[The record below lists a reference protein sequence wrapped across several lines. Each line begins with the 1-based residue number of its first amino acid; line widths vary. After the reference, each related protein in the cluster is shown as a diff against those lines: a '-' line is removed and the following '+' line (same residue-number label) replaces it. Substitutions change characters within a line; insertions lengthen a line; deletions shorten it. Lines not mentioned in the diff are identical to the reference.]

1 MDREDFL
8 LELMKT
14 HIYAYH
20 EAHGNIVDF
29 GGWAMPVWYEGIIP
43 EHNAVRNGV
52 GMFDTSHMGRT
63 VAKGPDV
70 ERFVNWVVTN
80 DVSRLEPTQGLYALM
95 LRPHAGIVDDLI
107 TYNMGD
113 DEFFIVYNAANRE
126 KDFNWLK
133 ENSVDFD
140 VELTDV
146 SDGVAMIA
154 IQGPKAVETLQK
166 ITEEDVSQ
174 VERFS
179 LVKLTISGL
188 KCMAAR
194 TGYTGEDGF
203 EVFVLDSPVDA
214 PDKALKVWNDLVEA
228 GAVPC
233 GLGARDSLRM
243 EAGLNLYGND
253 IGETTNPLE
262 ARLRWAVKFKKEG
275 GFIGIDALRKAREEG
290 IKRSQVG
297 IQMVGRGLPRQH
309 YEILDAEG
317 VMVLGEVTSGGFAPT
332 LGYGI
337 AIGYVP
343 REYRK
348 VGTSVMIRIRK
359 RLVEGKIV
367 KSHPFYDDSVYG
379 WKRDK

>member
-343 REYRK
+343 WEYRK

>member
-1 MDREDFL
+1 

-20 EAHGNIVDF
+20 EEHGNIVDF
-29 GGWAMPVWYEGIIP
+29 GGWAMPVWYEGIIA
-43 EHNAVRNGV
+43 EHHAVRNGV
-52 GMFDTSHMGRT
+52 GIFDTSHMGRAM
-63 VAKGPDV
+63 AKGPDV
-70 ERFVNWVVTN
+70 EKFVNWVVTN
-80 DVSRLEPTQGLYALM
+80 DVSKLGRTQGLYTVM
-95 LRPHAGIVDDLI
+95 LRPNAGIVDDLI
-107 TYNMGD
+107 TYKMGD
-113 DEFFIVYNAANRE
+113 EEFFIVYNAANRD

-133 ENSVDFD
+133 ENSEGFD
-140 VELTDV
+140 VELTDI
-146 SDGVAMIA
+146 SDGIAMIA
-154 IQGPKAVETLQK
+154 VQGPKAVETLQK
-166 ITEEDVSQ
+166 ITEEDLSG

-179 LVKLTISGL
+179 IAEITVSGL
-188 KCMAAR
+188 RCMAAR

-203 EVFVLDSPVDA
+203 EVFVMDCPVEA

-233 GLGARDSLRM
+233 GLGARDSLRL

-253 IGETTNPLE
+253 IDDETNPLD
-262 ARLRWAVKFKKEG
+262 ARLRWVVKFKKEG
-275 GFIGIDALRKAREEG
+275 GFIGKDVLVKIREEG
-290 IKRSQVG
+290 VKRSQVG
-297 IQMVGRGLPRQH
+297 IRMVGRGIPRQH
-309 YEILDAEG
+309 YEILDGAGE
-317 VMVLGEVTSGGFAPT
+317 VVLGEVTSGGLGPT

-343 REYRK
+343 RAYRK
-348 VGTSVMIRIRK
+348 VGTPVMIRIRK

>member
-1 MDREDFL
+1 M
-8 LELMKT
+8 ELMKT

-20 EAHGNIVDF
+20 EEHGNIVDF
-29 GGWAMPVWYEGIIP
+29 GGWAMPVWYEGIIA
-43 EHNAVRNGV
+43 EHHAVRNGV
-52 GMFDTSHMGRT
+52 GIFDTSHMGRAM
-63 VAKGPDV
+63 AKGPDV
-70 ERFVNWVVTN
+70 EKFVNWVVTN
-80 DVSRLEPTQGLYALM
+80 DVSKLEATQGLYTVM
-95 LRPHAGIVDDLI
+95 LRPDAGIVDDLI
-107 TYNMGD
+107 TYKMGD
-113 DEFFIVYNAANRE
+113 EEFFIVYNAANRE

-133 ENSVDFD
+133 ENSEGFD
-140 VELTDV
+140 VELADI
-146 SDGVAMIA
+146 SDGIAMIA
-154 IQGPKAVETLQK
+154 VQGPKAVETLQK
-166 ITEEDVSQ
+166 ITEEDLSG

-179 LVKLTISGL
+179 IATITVSGL
-188 KCMAAR
+188 RCMAAR

-203 EVFVLDSPVDA
+203 EVFVMDCPVEE

-233 GLGARDSLRM
+233 GLGARDSLRL

-253 IGETTNPLE
+253 IDEETNPLD
-262 ARLRWAVKFKKEG
+262 ARLRWVVKFKKEG
-275 GFIGIDALRKAREEG
+275 GFIGKEALLKVREAG
-290 IKRSQVG
+290 VKRSQVG

-309 YEILDAEG
+309 YEILDGAGEK
-317 VMVLGEVTSGGFAPT
+317 VLGEVTSGGLGPT

-348 VGTSVMIRIRK
+348 VGTPVRIRIRK

-379 WKRDK
+379 WKRDR